1 MAQTTGVEERAE
13 IRRGFLAGQAK
24 LIIGGLLIV
33 AAIAFLAIRSFQ
45 SSAVYYLTLEELDAK
60 GAAMIGRDVRIAAK
74 LDKDSIQWDNANMTV
89 RFKVFEGERVL
100 PVVYSFAKNPVP
112 DTLELGES
120 VVVEG
125 QLGDDGVFHAHTI
138 FVQCPSKYEAEVQG

>member
-1 MAQTTGVEERAE
+1 MAQTTHVADQLE
-13 IRRGFLAGQAK
+13 IRQGLLAGKAK
-24 LIIGGLLIV
+24 FIIGGLLIV
-33 AAIAFLAIRSFQ
+33 AAIAFLAVRSFQ
-45 SSAVYYLTLEELDAK
+45 SSAVYYLTLQELDAK
-60 GAAMIGRDVRIAAK
+60 GAAMIGRDVRISAK
-74 LDKDSIQWDNANMTV
+74 LDKESIEWDNANMTV
-89 RFKVFEGERVL
+89 RFKVVEGEHVL

-125 QLGDDGVFHAHTI
+125 QLGDDGVFYAHTI

>member
-1 MAQTTGVEERAE
+1 MAQMSGIAE
-13 IRRGFLAGQAK
+13 QIEVRQGFLGGRAK
-24 LIIGGLLIV
+24 FIIGGLLIV
-33 AAIAFLAIRSFQ
+33 AAIAFLAVRSFQ

-60 GAAMIGRDVRIAAK
+60 GTAVIGRDVRIAAQ
-74 LDKDSIQWDNANMTV
+74 LDKESIEWDNASMTV
-89 RFKVFEGERVL
+89 RFNVVEGDRVL
-100 PVVYSFAKNPVP
+100 PIVYSFAKNPVP

-125 QLGDDGVFHAHTI
+125 QLGDDGVFYAHTI